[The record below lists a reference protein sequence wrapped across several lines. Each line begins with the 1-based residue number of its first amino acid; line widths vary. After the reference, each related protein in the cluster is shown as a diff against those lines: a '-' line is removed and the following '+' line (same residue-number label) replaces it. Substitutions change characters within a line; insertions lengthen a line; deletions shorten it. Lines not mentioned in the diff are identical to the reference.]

1 MTVRSQGTRRKPVH
15 HPDQQQAAVEGA
27 QVGVEPPAGIKL
39 RAKDKPFWKAI
50 VQTRIAND
58 WAGLDLAH
66 AATLARTLC
75 DIEMLSKQLEG
86 EGLLIVLDDEH
97 VINPKHRLLE
107 DLTKRAMSLT
117 KLLHLHAMPGARL
130 RDEGGRK
137 QTAIR
142 AAAIANATEATAKGK
157 QVKGGATFGMEDD
170 LLARPRLQ

>member
-1 MTVRSQGTRRKPVH
+1 MTVRSEGTRRKPVH

-27 QVGVEPPAGIKL
+27 QAGVEPPAGIKL

-50 VQTRIAND
+50 TQTRIAND

-75 DIEMLSKQLEG
+75 DIE
-86 EGLLIVLDDEH
+86 VLTKEIERDGYVNIGDDGPY
-97 VINPKHRLLE
+97 INPNHRLLE
-107 DLTKRAMSLT
+107 DLTKRAMNLT

-137 QTAIR
+137 QVAIR